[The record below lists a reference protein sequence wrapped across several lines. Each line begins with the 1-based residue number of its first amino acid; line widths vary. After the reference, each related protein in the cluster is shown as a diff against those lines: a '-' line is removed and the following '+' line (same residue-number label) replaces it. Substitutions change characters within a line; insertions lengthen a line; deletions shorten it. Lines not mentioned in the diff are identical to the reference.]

1 MNLKKIMS
9 KHMDKPHMKKLDAF
23 QLVVLGGKSKPYAA
37 KELGMTPDT
46 IRNWSKEPWWQEAH
60 DEYAEMRHK
69 AFNRKFKEMAPDIL
83 DHVYQSV
90 KSADPNKQLGAMVNM
105 LKIVSEGGSN
115 PFIQKKGMEVNVMN
129 DNRSINFGEV
139 DMEKVRSAPSHI
151 KKEIARGNIPV
162 EYRKRED

>member
-1 MNLKKIMS
+1 
-9 KHMDKPHMKKLDAF
+9 
-23 QLVVLGGKSKPYAA
+23 
-37 KELGMTPDT
+37 
-46 IRNWSKEPWWQEAH
+46 
-60 DEYAEMRHK
+60 
-69 AFNRKFKEMAPDIL
+69 MAPDIL